1 MRLVLLLS
9 ALAVAAAAG
18 ADASNAASSTA
29 NAFGKAG
36 ALTVQVAQDDRP
48 SPILIR
54 RTQLFTPPEMVG
66 SELEPE
72 VAVRLQVDETGRVTR
87 VTADDIR
94 PSSDFDELIRSN
106 VSEELS
112 RWRFAPA
119 IEDGQPQ
126 ASEVQLSLQYRAFA
140 STDDELVVEMQDDF
154 FLGNPELREAE
165 ALRLPFDQRKI
176 VIDSLAAVAD
186 RHLVAEH
193 RRRADSAR
201 FVVVT
206 DARREETAEAVAG
219 NLEAAYQT
227 FEEIFGGHLEPQ
239 PEKYKQVAYFFSS
252 QAALNKVQS
261 DLRNTTLGAGFYK
274 APGFLAFHQ
283 EVLDPGE
290 LLGTLIHEAF
300 HSFSDRKLRPPGR
313 VGLLW
318 LEEGLAE
325 YFGNSEVKRGRLV
338 PGRALRRKFL
348 IHHGRVLKLD
358 TQTAFELGDVK
369 RAVRAGEAPSIA
381 ELFSSTRQD
390 FFGEQV
396 RLNYSTS
403 WLLVHFLRHG
413 EPEWEDGE
421 FPSFLLYVYEGY
433 PAEAALELVYGLSAQ
448 DAEPL
453 FQEYVKK
460 F

>member
-1 MRLVLLLS
+1 MKLRLLLVAI
-9 ALAVAAAAG
+9 ALAVAPRVDASGVSPVNAAG
-18 ADASNAASSTA
+18 IAAV
-29 NAFGKAG
+29 
-36 ALTVQVAQDDRP
+36 ALPTGVSQEDRI

-66 SELEPE
+66 SEVEPE
-72 VAVRLQVDETGRVTR
+72 IAVRLRVDANGKVTE

-94 PSSDFDELIRSN
+94 PASEFDDLIRQH
-106 VSEELS
+106 VAEALA

-119 IEDGQPQ
+119 IKDGEPL
-126 ASEVQLSLQYRAFA
+126 ASEVQLSLKYRAFA
-140 STDDELVVEMQDDF
+140 TTDDELVVEMQDDF

-165 ALRLPFDQRKI
+165 SLRLPFDQRKI

-186 RHLVAEH
+186 RHLVAEQ

-206 DARREETAEAVAG
+206 DARREETAQAVAG
-219 NLEAAYQT
+219 NLEASYQT
-227 FEEIFGGHLEPQ
+227 FEAIFARHLEPQ

-252 QAALNKVQS
+252 RAALNKLQS
-261 DLRNTTLGAGFYK
+261 DLRNTTLGAGFYQ

-300 HSFSDRKLRPPGR
+300 HSFSNRRLRPPGQ
-313 VGLLW
+313 VKQLW

-325 YFGNSEVKRGRLV
+325 YFGNSEVKRGKLV
-338 PGRALRRKFL
+338 PGRTLRRKFL

-358 TQTAFELGDVK
+358 THTAFELSDVK
-369 RAVRAGEAPSIA
+369 RAVRAGEAPSISD
-381 ELFSSTRQD
+381 LFSSTRQD
-390 FFGEQV
+390 FFGEKV

-413 EPEWEDGE
+413 EPEWEDGQ

-433 PAEAALELVYGLSAQ
+433 PAEAALERVYGMSAA

-453 FQEYVKK
+453 FQEYVRK